1 MTTTTAL
8 FTGNRGRQIPVTTDG
23 RVGAQESR
31 GVDRQADGF
40 VATLQDE
47 RVERYLS
54 SGDVSGLGGKW
65 QRLPNSER
73 SADNGDER
81 VWKYGGSQ
89 QISADLAKQTVI
101 LDTVG
106 SDGRH
111 TISANFGPDGRV
123 VPQTITESFEPY
135 NTAYVAMMREMY

>member
-1 MTTTTAL
+1 MTTI

-40 VATLQDE
+40 VASLSDE
-47 RVERYLS
+47 RVERYLR

-65 QRLPNSER
+65 QSLPNSER

-89 QISADLAKQTVI
+89 QISADLARRSVV

-111 TISANFGPDGRV
+111 TITANFTENGSL

-135 NTAYVAMMREMY
+135 NTAYVAMMREMW